1 MRKLIQMKTG
11 WAVTLYLFLVLLA
24 TGAGMGVPFFNILL
38 GLPVGWWLVYR
49 LSSHTADPYKLMGK
63 LLLWSAIT
71 AAASMLAMA
80 IIWLPTFLMLF
91 DPAAD
96 LANFGIPMI
105 LFEPRASF
113 IGWLGLMVVFSPFLQ
128 MLFSLFSA
136 QVTLWLSK
144 NAFRHITN
152 PATAETVNG

>member
-1 MRKLIQMKTG
+1 MRKFIRIKTG
-11 WAVTLYLFLVLLA
+11 WVIALYLFLVLLA

-38 GLPVGWWLVYR
+38 GLPVGWWLVIR
-49 LSSHTADPYKLMGK
+49 FSAQTTDPHKLMGK
-63 LLLWSAIT
+63 LLLWSALT
-71 AAASMLAMA
+71 ASATMLAMV

-128 MLFSLFSA
+128 MLMSLFAA

-144 NAFRHITN
+144 SAF
-152 PATAETVNG
+152 TVAGSD